1 MVGSNTDHGIHGGS
15 KKAQNNGV
23 EGTLAMVLRVT
34 ERMST
39 IMGVAVTLVMIL
51 MVVLRMS
58 RIMEE
63 Q

>member
-15 KKAQNNGV
+15 KKAKTNGV

-34 ERMST
+34 ERMSA
-39 IMGVAVTLVMIL
+39 IMGVAVTLLMIL

>member
-1 MVGSNTDHGIHGGS
+1 MVGNNTDHGIHGGS
-15 KKAQNNGV
+15 KKTHNIGV
-23 EGTLAMVLRVT
+23 EGTLAMELRVK

-51 MVVLRMS
+51 MVALRMS